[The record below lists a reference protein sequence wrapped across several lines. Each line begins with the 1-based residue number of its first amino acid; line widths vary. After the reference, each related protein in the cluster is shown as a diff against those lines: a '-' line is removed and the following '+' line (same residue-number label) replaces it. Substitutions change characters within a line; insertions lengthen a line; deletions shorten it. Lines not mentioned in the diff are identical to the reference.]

1 MQMFLS
7 YQTRVFLVN
16 SDVNV
21 FEVLDS
27 SYVMW
32 IKQAGNY

>member
-1 MQMFLS
+1 MFLS
-7 YQTRVFLVN
+7 YQASVFLIN

-27 SYVMW
+27 SYVLW
-32 IKQAGNY
+32 IK